1 MPNDYYNN
9 TTTLIPGQTA
19 RAQDVEDKCD
29 EITVGFDLV
38 EVDIDLKAPIASPT
52 FTGVPQVPNPD
63 GATPG
68 QIVNVY
74 YMGVQIAALT
84 TLGDLLDLTINTSGT
99 CAVNI
104 REKVDTTVGVLTRT
118 LPASAANN
126 AVIAFKDWKANF
138 HINKLVVQ
146 PATGH
151 RIETGAINEAMDVN
165 ERYAYFALKW
175 DSVNLTWRVL

>member
-1 MPNDYYNN
+1 VPNPYFNN
-9 TTTLIPGQTA
+9 TINLIPGQTA
-19 RAQDVEDKCD
+19 RAGDVEDD
-29 EITVGFDLV
+29 FDAVTTGFDLV
-38 EVDIDLKAPIASPT
+38 KVDMDLKSPIASPT
-52 FTGVPQVPNPD
+52 FNGIPQVPNPD

-74 YMGVQIAALT
+74 YMGLQIAALT

-104 REKVDTTVGVLTRT
+104 REKVDTTGGVLTRT

-126 AVIAFKDWKANF
+126 AVIAFKDWQANF

-151 RIETGAINEAMDVN
+151 RIETGAINEAMDVT